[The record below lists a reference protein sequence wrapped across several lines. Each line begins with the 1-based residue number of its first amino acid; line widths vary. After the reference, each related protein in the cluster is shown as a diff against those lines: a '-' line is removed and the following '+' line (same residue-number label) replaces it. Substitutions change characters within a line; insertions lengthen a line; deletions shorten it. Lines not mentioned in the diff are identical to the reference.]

1 MMNLQQAKLLLKREL
16 NHQEAVGI
24 ITFVTGLDNIG
35 QMINSNKE
43 LTEEL
48 CLQIDE
54 IIKLRQNGYP
64 LQYIL
69 GSWSF
74 MGNEF
79 AVGEGVLIPRD
90 DTEVAV
96 NSVLP
101 FLRSKKNPKVI
112 DLCSG
117 SGIIAITI
125 KKYFPNAEVHAVE
138 LSSPALIY
146 LEKNIQTI
154 ASDVKLHRGD
164 VDKIYSEFSDNV
176 FDLIISN
183 PPYIPSAELK
193 DLQIEVRSEPE
204 MALDGGSDGLDFY
217 RSITKNWSSKL
228 KSGGMLAFEL
238 GEEQYEAVCSMMTQ
252 EGFTNINGYKDLGNT
267 IRAINAIKR

>member
-1 MMNLQQAKLLLKREL
+1 MNLQQAKLLLKREL